1 MQLMHSYRNALL
13 VPELGGTGESMNVG
27 LQLLVSLGL
36 FIACA
41 MIHGTGLVIASRLL
55 DVEDQELERRS
66 LAMREIGIMVPM
78 VLCLFVMHVI
88 EVFIFAG
95 FYMIADLTDAWE
107 PALFVSVT
115 AYTTLGIAE
124 GAPGIWRLVYAFE
137 GLTGFVMIG
146 WSAAIILNDM
156 DRVLRKRF

>member
-1 MQLMHSYRNALL
+1 
-13 VPELGGTGESMNVG
+13 MNVA
-27 LQLLVSLGL
+27 LQLLVSLAL

-41 MIHGTGLVIASRLL
+41 MIHGTGLVLASRLL
-55 DVEDQELERRS
+55 DVEDKELERRS
-66 LAMREIGIMVPM
+66 LAMREVGIMVPM

-88 EVFIFAG
+88 EVFVFAG
-95 FYMIADLTDAWE
+95 FYMAANLSDALE

-124 GAPGIWRLVYAFE
+124 GAPGVWRLVYAFE

-156 DRVLRKRF
+156 DRVLRRRF